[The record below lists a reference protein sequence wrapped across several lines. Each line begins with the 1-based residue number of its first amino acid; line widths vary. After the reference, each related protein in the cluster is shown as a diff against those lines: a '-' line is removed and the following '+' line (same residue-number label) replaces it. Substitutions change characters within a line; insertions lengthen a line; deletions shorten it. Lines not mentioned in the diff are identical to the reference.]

1 MLKKNNIVLT
11 VTALLGIAL
20 VTWGLFKKSRENVL
34 APISLQQG
42 KNVTTGAE
50 DRIYWADLLY
60 RIAYPVVHN
69 LAEGTLKKNMPLE
82 TSEGYIM
89 HAADV
94 SHLEALGNTMA
105 GVAPWLSLP
114 DDETPEGKKR
124 KALRNDLLKAIANA
138 VNPSSPDYLNFRTGN
153 QPIIDVGA
161 MSHGFLRAYDALWV
175 PLDAETKK
183 RVIAEFKSLRDRS
196 GPDNNWVFLAAIREA
211 FLMKAGEPADMERI
225 KLALD
230 RIPKWYKGDGWYSDG
245 NEFSMDYFNSYVL
258 HSVIVDIL
266 KVTTEKGLSSPAEF
280 DQVVKRMA
288 RQAEFLERVVSPE
301 GTYPVFGRAV
311 TYRTAVFQALS
322 HAALLEKLPEHL
334 EPAQARSAMTA
345 VMHNLFDHPR
355 NFDGNGWLVLGFN
368 GRQPL
373 AADVYT
379 STGSLYMCAMGF
391 VALGLPPS
399 SRFWSDPAA
408 DWTSKR
414 AWGGAPF
421 KRDYRVAY

>member
-1 MLKKNNIVLT
+1 
-11 VTALLGIAL
+11 
-20 VTWGLFKKSRENVL
+20 
-34 APISLQQG
+34 
-42 KNVTTGAE
+42 
-50 DRIYWADLLY
+50 
-60 RIAYPVVHN
+60 
-69 LAEGTLKKNMPLE
+69 
-82 TSEGYIM
+82 
-89 HAADV
+89 
-94 SHLEALGNTMA
+94 MA
-105 GVAPWLSLP
+105 GVAPWLALP

-124 KALRNDLLKAIANA
+124 RALRADLLKAIANA
-138 VNPSSPDYLNFRTGN
+138 VNPASPDYLNFRSGN

-161 MSHGFLRAYDALWV
+161 MSHGFLRGYEALWV
-175 PLDAETKK
+175 PLDTETKK
-183 RVIAEFKSLRDRS
+183 RVIAEFKTLRDRG

-211 FLMKAGEPADMERI
+211 FLLKAGEQPDMEKI

-230 RIPKWYKGDGWYSDG
+230 RIPKWYNGDGWYSDG
-245 NEFSMDYFNSYVL
+245 TEFSMDYFNSYVL

-266 KVTTEKGLSSPAEF
+266 KVTSEKGLSKPEEYELA
-280 DQVVKRMA
+280 VKRMA
-288 RQAEFLERVVSPE
+288 RQAEFLERVISPE

-322 HAALLEKLPEHL
+322 HTALLEKMPDHL

-345 VMHNLFDHPR
+345 VMHNLFDHER
-355 NFDGNGWLVLGFN
+355 NFDDNGWLVLGFN

-399 SRFWSDPAA
+399 SRFWSDSPA

-414 AWGGAPF
+414 AWGGAAF